1 MKKSGL
7 MFLLFTAFMVVSGQ
21 ERVVVVD
28 FESNSFRNNPVI
40 PFDKPF
46 IIQGE
51 ISGEIEYVEITI
63 RNENSRKELY
73 SFVWNRYG
81 KNVSES
87 FDIVVP
93 EILISNSKYDFEIN
107 TYMAMSDF
115 QKEQL
120 IGKLQDRI
128 GYYLR
133 NNISYD
139 GSSIQIN
146 KARVVYRDLAGLIDE
161 ALLYYR
167 SKNSVRKPEL
177 STLILEE
184 LERYSDY
191 KFGTL
196 MNRQGAVEKDSIAAG
211 IIDNKVKDLSE
222 VVLSEVIP
230 YINSELVQLDRR
242 VNVKSVST
250 DKEVFTLPVNVG
262 MYAWSKSIDI
272 TNTTV
277 NNMDFTPGIGVTLPF
292 SNKSSILAKSK
303 SIDGFGLSLGV
314 LLNPVKDANGAEY
327 ITPGINLPVYAGL
340 GLRFFKVL
348 RLNAGAL
355 ILAEKGIQDFSN
367 ISVLPTA
374 GVVFELNVWAG
385 IKK

>member
-1 MKKSGL
+1 MKKTGL
-7 MFLLFTAFMVVSGQ
+7 MFILLSAIVIVRGQ
-21 ERVVVVD
+21 ERVVSVD
-28 FESNSFRNNPVI
+28 FESNSFRNNPTI

-51 ISGEIEYVEITI
+51 ISSEIEYVEISI
-63 RNENSRKELY
+63 HNENSRKELY
-73 SFVWNRYG
+73 SFAWNRYG
-81 KNVSES
+81 RNVSES

-93 EILISNSKYDFEIN
+93 EILISNSKYDFEVS
-107 TYMAMSDF
+107 TYRAISGYE
-115 QKEQL
+115 KELL
-120 IGKLQDRI
+120 IGKLQERI

-133 NNISYD
+133 NNITYD
-139 GSSIQIN
+139 GSRIQIN
-146 KARVVYRDLAGLIDE
+146 RAKVVYKDLAGLIDE
-161 ALLYYR
+161 ALNYYR

-196 MNRQGAVEKDSIAAG
+196 MNQQGAVEKDSIATG
-211 IIDNKVKDLSE
+211 IIDNKVDDLSE

-272 TNTTV
+272 TSTTV
-277 NNMDFTPGIGVTLPF
+277 NNMDFTPGIGITLPF

-303 SIDGFGLSLGV
+303 SIDGFGLSLGF

-340 GLRFFKVL
+340 GLRFFKVI

-355 ILAEKGIQDFSN
+355 IIAEKGIQNFSN

-374 GVVFELNVWAG
+374 GVAFELNVWAG

>member
-1 MKKSGL
+1 MKKINL
-7 MFLLFTAFMVVSGQ
+7 TILLLFAFMVVNAQ

-28 FESNSFRNNPVI
+28 FQSNSFRNNPTI

-51 ISGEIEYVEITI
+51 ISREIEYVEII
-63 RNENSRKELY
+63 IHNENSRKELY
-73 SFVWNRYG
+73 SFAWNRYG
-81 KNVSES
+81 GNVSES

-107 TYMAMSDF
+107 TYMSMSDF

-120 IGKLQDRI
+120 IKKLQERI

-133 NNISYD
+133 NNILFD
-139 GSSIQIN
+139 GSTIQIN
-146 KARVVYRDLAGLIDE
+146 KPRVVYRDLAGLVDE

-167 SKNSVRKPEL
+167 SKNSIRKPEL

-196 MNRQGAVEKDSIAAG
+196 MNQKGAVAKDSLATG
-211 IIDNKVKDLSE
+211 IVDNKVEDLSE
-222 VVLSEVIP
+222 VVLSEVVP

-250 DKEVFTLPVNVG
+250 DKEVFTLPVNAG

-277 NNMDFTPGIGVTLPF
+277 NNMNFTPGIGVTLPF

-303 SIDGFGLSLGV
+303 SIDAFGFSLGV

-348 RLNAGAL
+348 RFNAGAL

-374 GVVFELNVWAG
+374 GLAFELNVWAG